1 MSKQINKEV
10 IFYCFLVKKSMQIC
24 LGILKIGAIKKWPLV
39 ILPVN
44 ILIVYYIIIIV
55 IIIVYLLLPLIAEAG
70 GV

>member
-1 MSKQINKEV
+1 
-10 IFYCFLVKKSMQIC
+10 MQIC